1 MGLDPCFRRNDGRLH
16 RIVICPS
23 SSPKQGW
30 FESNHDY
37 RSRIA
42 HEAREVKDDE
52 SGEVREAARGFVARK
67 RKRGDSGSQTNGGRV
82 ADDESGEVREA
93 ARGFAARKR
102 KRNDSGSQTNG
113 GRVAIVRLLLVV
125 LLASLPW
132 STWLPYILAAVVVV
146 ILCCLMWPLVIGAI
160 VFGVAAYL
168 ALWFITGQPPI

>member
-42 HEAREVKDDE
+42 HEAREVK
-52 SGEVREAARGFVARK
+52 
-67 RKRGDSGSQTNGGRV
+67 
-82 ADDESGEVREA
+82 DDESGEVREA